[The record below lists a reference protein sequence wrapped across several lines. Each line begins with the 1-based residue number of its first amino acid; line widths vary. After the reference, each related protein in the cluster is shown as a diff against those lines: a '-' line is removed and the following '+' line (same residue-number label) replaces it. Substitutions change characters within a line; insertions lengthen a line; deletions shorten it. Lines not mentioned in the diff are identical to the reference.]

1 MKKNLTSRER
11 VKKAIRFEEPDRIP
25 IDIGGNYCTGICV
38 DAYVELVK
46 YLGYDLD
53 RPKVYEPFLM
63 LTRLDEKVRQR
74 LHSDVMEL
82 ENPSPRWNIENK
94 DWKVWKNQ
102 KGNELLMPG
111 GFNAIEENEYLW
123 IKDKN
128 GKALARMPKGGLYF
142 DYVDDMNLTA
152 DFVPMNPKVWKKSIP
167 LYSEEH
173 LRWLEKDARR
183 LYEETEYSIC
193 GGFYKG
199 GMTMV
204 PSIAGHSFCDW
215 LCILMTERDYAYSI
229 IQATA
234 ERAIENLEL
243 YLQAVGKYI
252 DTIVVSATDY
262 GSQKNELF
270 PPDVWRDIYLPN
282 YKKINDYAHKHTDAK
297 TFFHSCGSV
306 AGLLPYFIE
315 AGVDIVNPIQTT
327 AENMDPVKL
336 KEQFGG
342 KIVFWGG
349 GVDTQ
354 TVLPFGSPDEVR
366 EQVKQR
372 LKLFAPGGG
381 FVFTQIHDIQHGVP
395 PENILAMA
403 DTVYEQGKYSVN

>member
-11 VKKAIRFEEPDRIP
+11 VKKAIGFEEPDRVP
-25 IDIGGNYCTGICV
+25 IDIGGNNCTGICV
-38 DAYVELVK
+38 DAYIALVK
-46 YLGYDLD
+46 HLGYDLGP
-53 RPKVYEPFLM
+53 PKVYEPFLM
-63 LTRLDEKVRQR
+63 LARLDEKVRRR
-74 LHSDVMEL
+74 LHGDVIEL
-82 ENPSPRWNIENK
+82 ENPLQRSGMEYRNWTRWINQQ
-94 DWKVWKNQ
+94 KNTV
-102 KGNELLMPG
+102 LMPQ
-111 GFNAIEENEYLW
+111 GFQPIEENGYIL

-128 GKALARMPKGGLYF
+128 GQVLYKMPAGGLYF
-142 DYVDDMNLTA
+142 DYADSMDLTS
-152 DFVPMNPKVWKKSIP
+152 DFVPMDPEVWKKSIP
-167 LYSEEH
+167 LYSDEH
-173 LRWLEKDARR
+173 LRLLEEDARR

-204 PSIAGHSFCDW
+204 PNIAGHSFCDW

-262 GSQKNELF
+262 GSQKSELF
-270 PPDVWRDIYLPN
+270 SPEIWRDIYLPN
-282 YKKINDYAHKHTDAK
+282 YKKINDYVHQRCSAK

-306 AGLLPYFIE
+306 ANLLPYFIE

-327 AENMDPVKL
+327 AENMNPAKL

-354 TVLPFGSPDEVR
+354 TVLPFGSPDDVR

-381 FVFTQIHDIQHGVP
+381 FVFTQIHDIQYGVP
-395 PENILAMA
+395 PENILAMV
-403 DTVYEQGKYSVN
+403 DTVYEQGKYPVN